1 MHFYKIKNYKLKKVN
16 LVMDNY
22 TLMKLSEK
30 MDDDGIDI
38 ADFDPE
44 EPYEIAD
51 DAEAF
56 KQKYK
61 EFYTDIKLSI
71 KEDW

>member
-1 MHFYKIKNYKLKKVN
+1 
-16 LVMDNY
+16 MDNY

-30 MDDDGIDI
+30 MDDDAIDLI
-38 ADFDPE
+38 D
-44 EPYEIAD
+44 YELSD
-51 DAEAF
+51 LLPDETDAEAY
-56 KQKYK
+56 KRKYK

>member
-1 MHFYKIKNYKLKKVN
+1 
-16 LVMDNY
+16 MDNY

-30 MDDDGIDI
+30 MDDDAVDI
-38 ADFDPE
+38 ADFEYDE
-44 EPYEIAD
+44 LYQTAD

-56 KQKYK
+56 KEKYK
-61 EFYTDIKLSI
+61 EFYTDIKLCI

>member
-1 MHFYKIKNYKLKKVN
+1 
-16 LVMDNY
+16 MDNY

-30 MDDDGIDI
+30 MDDDGVDI

-44 EPYEIAD
+44 ELYEIAD
-51 DAEAF
+51 NAEAF

-71 KEDW
+71 KEDWWCLFLSHKKS